1 MTVDLRRPLDEAARD
16 GPDQPHHRVSG
27 TSVGIRRV
35 VAVVAVLGPVGW
47 ALARSTPPDQAIVN
61 PGGLPLLGNLLGAAL
76 HPATSPDFLN
86 VVLHASLVPV
96 MYAALGTVGAL
107 AIAR

>member
-1 MTVDLRRPLDEAARD
+1 
-16 GPDQPHHRVSG
+16 
-27 TSVGIRRV
+27 
-35 VAVVAVLGPVGW
+35 
-47 ALARSTPPDQAIVN
+47 
-61 PGGLPLLGNLLGAAL
+61 LPLLGNLLGAAL